1 MAWSFW
7 KKKSEAGELPEAK
20 VEKLPKPHSIP
31 ESVGRALVVN
41 LGKDPNWVWQLK
53 SVVRPQSEKNH
64 YDIRVFD
71 EGQASLRGVV
81 VKDYTT
87 FDEYP
92 DLVLFEGWY
101 DKKTHIAKL
110 EDKLDPAEKAA

>member
-1 MAWSFW
+1 MAWNFW
-7 KKKSEAGELPEAK
+7 KKKSETDELPKAK
-20 VEKLPKPHSIP
+20 VEKMAKPQSIP
-31 ESVGRALVVN
+31 ESVGRAIVVD

-53 SVVRPQSEKNH
+53 TVVRAQAEKNH
-64 YDIRVFD
+64 FDIRVFD
-71 EGQASLRGVV
+71 EGQVTLRGVI

-101 DKKTHIAKL
+101 DKKNHIAKIV
-110 EDKLDPAEKAA
+110 DKSGPSAKAA